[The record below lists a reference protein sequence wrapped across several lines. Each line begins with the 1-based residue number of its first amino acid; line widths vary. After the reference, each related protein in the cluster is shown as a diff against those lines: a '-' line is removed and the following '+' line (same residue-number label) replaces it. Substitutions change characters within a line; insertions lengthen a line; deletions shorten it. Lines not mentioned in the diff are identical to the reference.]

1 MSRVLPKICIL
12 SDYVKLSINSIKCS
26 NTKVFRQKHG
36 IVGKTCSPFLFP
48 VNDLGGDIKG
58 GGASSRPADLVVE
71 EIRAKGGKAVANYDS
86 VEFGEKLVETAIK
99 NFGRIGERWDN
110 KIIVC
115 IMNNFY

>member
-1 MSRVLPKICIL
+1 M
-12 SDYVKLSINSIKCS
+12 
-26 NTKVFRQKHG
+26 
-36 IVGKTCSPFLFP
+36 FP

-99 NFGRIGERWDN
+99 NFGRIGERWDY

-115 IMNNFY
+115 IMDNYYLNMDEGQFSFHLLSF